1 MTLLEIILTGLS
13 LSMDA
18 FTVSISK
25 GLCSKKKNYH
35 NAIIISLY
43 FSIFQFIMPILG
55 YYIGNIFSEKII
67 YYNPYIS
74 MILLIVIG
82 TLIYKEDNLEKIKDT
97 IKFSEMI
104 ILAIATSIDA
114 FVIGISFSFLK
125 TNIFVSSLIIGITT
139 FIMCLI
145 GYLLGNKLNNRL
157 NKYSNKI
164 AGIILIIIG
173 IKIFLQNILK

>member
-13 LSMDA
+13 LAIDA
-18 FTVSISK
+18 FTVSICK
-25 GLCSKKKNYH
+25 GLTSNKSYH
-35 NAIIISLY
+35 KSLIISLY
-43 FSIFQFIMPILG
+43 FGTFQLIMPILG
-55 YYIGNIFSEKII
+55 FYLGNLFSEKII

-74 MILLIVIG
+74 MILLVVIG
-82 TLIYKEDNLEKIKDT
+82 MLMYKEENIDKLDDKINFK
-97 IKFSEMI
+97 EMF

-125 TNIFVSSLIIGITT
+125 ARIIKTSLIIGIIT
-139 FIMCLI
+139 FTMCLI
-145 GYLLGNKLNNRL
+145 GYHIGNKLNNKFQ
-157 NKYSNKI
+157 KYSNKI